1 MNHRGMS
8 APERIFAFGLSP
20 SGKSFW
26 VKQSKDYASISG
38 TSEVSPVHAAKIHRW
53 WKNVL
58 EEDAHGLAFTCH
70 DWCPAYS
77 WGGPFGP
84 GRFVWKRKEIKVSHL
99 ASRLVLTY

>member
-58 EEDAHGLAFTCH
+58 EEDAHGLAAQESGKAMQLGAAKLQK
-70 DWCPAYS
+70 P
-77 WGGPFGP
+77 
-84 GRFVWKRKEIKVSHL
+84 VK
-99 ASRLVLTY
+99 LVV